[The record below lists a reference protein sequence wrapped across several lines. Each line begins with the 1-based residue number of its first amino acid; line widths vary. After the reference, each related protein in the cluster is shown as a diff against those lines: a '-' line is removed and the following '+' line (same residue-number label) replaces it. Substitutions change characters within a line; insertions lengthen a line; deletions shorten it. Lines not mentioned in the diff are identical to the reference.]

1 MPSISPKPGEIWKVD
16 LGLAGKVRWF
26 IVVSRHD
33 SNSPR
38 ALSLAVPITAQN
50 RGSAYE
56 VRLGKLPC
64 LREESF
70 ANVQGLTA
78 LEWIDFQTCGGRVPD
93 SLMDEIRKALR
104 FALEL

>member
-1 MPSISPKPGEIWKVD
+1 MD

-26 IVVSRHD
+26 VGVSRHAPD
-33 SNSPR
+33 APR
-38 ALSLAVPITAQN
+38 ALSLAVPLTTKN

-56 VRLGKLPC
+56 VPVGKLRC
-64 LREESF
+64 LQEESF

-78 LEWIDFQTCGGRVPD
+78 LEWADFQSCGGRLPEP
-93 SLMDEIRKALR
+93 LMQHIRQALR